1 MAEKLHARI
10 TYLAMTER
18 PNMAAPAPAG
28 IRMAIMRASDMPLH
42 FYRYLYERIGR
53 QHHWM
58 LRRLQ
63 TDEELA
69 AIIHSDKTEIH
80 ILYVNGCPAGFVE
93 IDISKLPERAEI
105 VYFGLI
111 SEYQGR
117 GLGRFF
123 LSEAVAN
130 AWAHGPEKVTI
141 STNSLDSPYALQLY
155 QKIGFTPIGWSEE
168 EVEPWH

>member
-1 MAEKLHARI
+1 MVEKLNARI

-18 PNMAAPAPAG
+18 PKLVTPAPSG
-28 IRMAIMRASDMPLH
+28 IRMAIMRASDMPVH
-42 FYRYLYERIGR
+42 FYRYLYERVGR

-63 TDEELA
+63 TDEEVA
-69 AIIHSDKTEIH
+69 AVIHSDKTEIH

-111 SEYQGR
+111 SDYQGR

-123 LSEAVAN
+123 LSEAVAIT
-130 AWAHGPEKVTI
+130 WAHGPQKVTI

-155 QKIGFTPIGWSEE
+155 QKIGFTPVGWSEE
-168 EVEPWH
+168 EVEPWR